1 MPRRPSPQPG
11 PGSTSYLD
19 RVRWVE
25 VSNENA
31 EDAPGGALLMV
42 TGGGTDDGDSA
53 DDYGVPT
60 VDQPDADGLTGL
72 LVAHPA
78 GIAAGG
84 RGLATSDDFVPVAYD
99 DADTPA
105 VGETWGSA
113 AGSWLLTKD
122 MAGWRVAAP
131 AVASQDLKLV
141 ECWRATTDWF
151 IAQLT
156 SGVSPYSWQ
165 ERVETAAGVWA
176 DGPRSGTADAYQAQ
190 PSAGTPTTPAEND
203 LVLLRASPTVA
214 GVYEFVAT
222 GAGPPCAGLPFM
234 HKVMVGVDF
243 TGSQVRYRVRSV
255 DANGC
260 ETLGPPVCETGATC
274 SETEDMEYWC
284 IGGVCW
290 TVYDG
295 LTPADADAGPF
306 ATPELCAAGCPVA
319 PGGTITC
326 CDPDLELAATLYLP
340 LSGGNGTLSLVWDGS
355 TYWQSA
361 AVVLP
366 CGETV
371 EVRFGEGCVIDSRT
385 NGGAWTPGTVDL
397 FSLVC
402 APFSLGVSLTIGGG
416 CGTLTGTLSE

>member
-78 GIAAGG
+78 GIPAGG

-122 MAGWRVAAP
+122 MAGWRVAAT

-141 ECWRATTDWF
+141 ECWRDGAAAAVYGELIYATVTLSG
-151 IAQLT
+151 A
-156 SGVSPYSWQ
+156 SGVYASQ
-165 ERVETAAGVWA
+165 
-176 DGPRSGTADAYQAQ
+176 GTITL
-190 PSAGTPTTPAEND
+190 PSAGTYQISYTARGNITPNALGVGGFFITRLAVTTP
-203 LVLLRASPTVA
+203 VSPTVTNMGTMEWCTA
-214 GVYEFVAT
+214 PVNGVQTFSTVNWT
-222 GAGPPCAGLPFM
+222 G
-234 HKVMVGVDF
+234 HVIVGSPSTINF
-243 TGSQVRYRVRSV
+243 ESGRYV
-255 DANGC
+255 
-260 ETLGPPVCETGATC
+260 
-274 SETEDMEYWC
+274 
-284 IGGVCW
+284 
-290 TVYDG
+290 
-295 LTPADADAGPF
+295 PA
-306 ATPELCAAGCPVA
+306 
-319 PGGTITC
+319 
-326 CDPDLELAATLYLP
+326 
-340 LSGGNGTLSLVWDGS
+340 
-355 TYWQSA
+355 
-361 AVVLP
+361 
-366 CGETV
+366 
-371 EVRFGEGCVIDSRT
+371 
-385 NGGAWTPGTVDL
+385 GGA
-397 FSLVC
+397 
-402 APFSLGVSLTIGGG
+402 LTSSMTSVLIVY
-416 CGTLTGTLSE
+416 LKLA